1 MRYLS
6 DHQKVHTFFL
16 SNLLV
21 QTASPAVEEDIVDEV
36 IEEQEEFSYFEEA
49 ERAIFGVTF
58 L

>member
-1 MRYLS
+1 
-6 DHQKVHTFFL
+6 
-16 SNLLV
+16 LV
-21 QTASPAVEEDIVDEV
+21 QTALPAVEEDIVDEV